1 MGFAAKQNDKHR
13 NRMTKK
19 EIAIEL
25 LDKFPDMSNHMA
37 AKKLHK
43 DNPGVFPNT
52 DMARTLI
59 RAIRGAN
66 GNGKDG
72 KRVGKGVS
80 AVPRFVR
87 DKPWQASMPKS
98 TAEVSE
104 PVVISGKRKVL
115 ILSDIHFPFHDEKA
129 LLIALEHGIVQ
140 GCDTVVLNGDT
151 IENYGVS
158 RWEPDPRKRDLQH
171 ELQTCREGLA
181 MIREAFPEAEMFF
194 KFGNHDDR
202 LEAYLKKNAPLLLSV
217 PECSLESLLKL
228 DELKIKVVRSK
239 QVIKSGHLL
248 ILHGHELPKGLA
260 SPVCAAKRLYD
271 RLRTTSICGH
281 FHQHSNYTDAIGIMS
296 DGDKKVTSCWT
307 TGCLCDLS
315 PEYAISNNWTHGF
328 AIQDMQANG
337 DFILYNHMIIAGK
350 VH

>member
-1 MGFAAKQNDKHR
+1 
-13 NRMTKK
+13 MTKK
-19 EIAIEL
+19 EIAMEEM
-25 LDKFPDMSNHMA
+25 DRMPNVSNHMM

-43 DNPGVFPNT
+43 SYPGIFPSMEN
-52 DMARTLI
+52 ARTMI
-59 RAIRGAN
+59 RAIRGAQ
-66 GNGKDG
+66 GNVGSKSA
-72 KRVGKGVS
+72 VGKSVS
-80 AVPRFVR
+80 PVARFIR
-87 DKPWQASMPKS
+87 ETPWQSLMPKS
-98 TAEVSE
+98 TAEVTE

-115 ILSDIHFPFHDEKA
+115 ILSDIHFPFHDEAA
-129 LLIALEHGIVQ
+129 LMVALEHGHKQ
-140 GCDTVVLNGDT
+140 GCDTVILNGDT

-158 RWEPDPRKRDLQH
+158 RWEPDPRRRNLQH
-171 ELQTCREGLA
+171 ELQTCREGIA
-181 MIREAFPEAEMFF
+181 MIRSAFPKADIYF

-202 LEAYLKKNAPLLLSV
+202 LEQYLKKNAPLLLDV

-239 QVIKSGHLL
+239 QVIKSGNLL

-260 SPVCAAKRLYD
+260 NPVCAAKRLYD

-281 FHQHSNYTDAIGIMS
+281 FHQHSNYTDAIGIIS
-296 DGDKKVTSCWT
+296 AGDKKVTSCWT

-328 AIQDMQANG
+328 AIQDMQADGN
-337 DFILYNHMIIAGK
+337 FSLFNLMIINGK